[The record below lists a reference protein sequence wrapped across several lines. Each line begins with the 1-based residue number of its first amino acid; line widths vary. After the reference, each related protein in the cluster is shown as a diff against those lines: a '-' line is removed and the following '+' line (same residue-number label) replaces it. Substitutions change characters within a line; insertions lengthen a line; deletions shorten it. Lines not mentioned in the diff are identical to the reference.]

1 MAAEVKSLTAGAA
14 ESGAAARGPDMPQAV
29 PTSAKTYLVTLPREL
44 ILEIIKLCV
53 PPRPLRN
60 TITVNRTI
68 TISQLSLVDK
78 SLREMCVPILF
89 RTLKLST
96 NHVELLGHIQV
107 LENSRILEIVQH
119 LSIVSRASGNA
130 TPLWEPS
137 LPPRLATFLGR
148 MPNLKDLNL
157 TLRYGTESLATAVH
171 DELLKQRIII
181 PAVKNFKYNMPDSMW
196 DPSLSV
202 SFIPAVFTG
211 LCALHLDLGMIAT
224 PEEVPGLS
232 TTAPSLKLHTLSL
245 HSEMWFSKTFDQ
257 IHELF
262 PNITKLIIGGEV
274 GDVMISESIPTIKK
288 FRNLRFLALTDRI
301 SIDEDDLRESLREV
315 REACPCPNCYLTDD
329 MDLVCAEDE
338 ESEGVCG
345 CVGCSFT
352 RGHYGEALDLARVD
366 HPLAEDQKEN
376 VRGIFREC
384 PNLGV
389 LYFQITWAQG
399 TRYRPVRDNTGR
411 LVRIQYKEAVDWP
424 GISKELAEED
434 AC

>member
-1 MAAEVKSLTAGAA
+1 MAAEAKSPTAGAA
-14 ESGAAARGPDMPQAV
+14 ESGAVARGPNLPQAV
-29 PTSAKTYLVTLPREL
+29 PTPAKTYLVTLPREVV
-44 ILEIIKLCV
+44 LEIIKLCV
-53 PPRPLRN
+53 PPRTLRN
-60 TITVNRTI
+60 IITVNRTI
-68 TISQLSLVDK
+68 TISQPSLVDK

-119 LSIVSRASGNA
+119 LSIVSSASGNA
-130 TPLWEPS
+130 TPSWEPC
-137 LPPRLATFLGR
+137 LPPRLAALLGH
-148 MPNLKDLNL
+148 MQNLKDLNL
-157 TLRYGTESLATAVH
+157 ALRYRTESLATAVH

-181 PAVKNFKYNMPDSMW
+181 PAVKKFKYNMPDSMW
-196 DPSLSV
+196 DSLFSI

-211 LCALHLDLGMIAT
+211 LRALHLDLGMIAT

-245 HSEMWFSKTFDQ
+245 HSEMWFSETFDQ

-262 PNITKLIIGGEV
+262 PNIAKLIIGEV
-274 GDVMISESIPTIKK
+274 GDVMISSIPTIKK
-288 FRNLRFLALTDRI
+288 FRNLRFLALTDLI

-315 REACPCPNCYLTDD
+315 REGCPCPNCYLTDD

-338 ESEGVCG
+338 EIEGVCG
-345 CVGCSFT
+345 CLDCSLT
-352 RGHYGEALDLARVD
+352 GGHYGEALDLARVD

-399 TRYRPVRDNTGR
+399 TRYRLVRDNTGR
-411 LVRIQYKEAVDWP
+411 LVRFQYKEAVDWP
-424 GISKELAEED
+424 GISKELAAED

>member
-1 MAAEVKSLTAGAA
+1 MAAEAKSPTAGAA
-14 ESGAAARGPDMPQAV
+14 ESGAVARGPNLPQAV
-29 PTSAKTYLVTLPREL
+29 PTPAKTYLVTLPREVV
-44 ILEIIKLCV
+44 LEIIKLCV
-53 PPRPLRN
+53 PPRTLRN
-60 TITVNRTI
+60 IITVNRTI
-68 TISQLSLVDK
+68 TISQPSLVDK

-119 LSIVSRASGNA
+119 LSIVSSASGNA
-130 TPLWEPS
+130 TPSWEPC
-137 LPPRLATFLGR
+137 LPPRLAALLGH
-148 MPNLKDLNL
+148 MQNLKDLNL
-157 TLRYGTESLATAVH
+157 ALRYRTESLATAVH

-181 PAVKNFKYNMPDSMW
+181 PAVKKFKYNMPDSMW
-196 DPSLSV
+196 DSLFSI

-211 LCALHLDLGMIAT
+211 LRALHLDLGMIAT

-245 HSEMWFSKTFDQ
+245 HSEMWFSETFDQ

-262 PNITKLIIGGEV
+262 PNIAKLIIGEV
-274 GDVMISESIPTIKK
+274 GDVMISSIPTIKK
-288 FRNLRFLALTDRI
+288 FRNLRFLALTDLI
-301 SIDEDDLRESLREV
+301 SIDEDDLRESLPEV
-315 REACPCPNCYLTDD
+315 REGCPCPNCYLTDD

-338 ESEGVCG
+338 EIEGVCG
-345 CVGCSFT
+345 CLDCSLT
-352 RGHYGEALDLARVD
+352 GGHYGEALDLARVD

-399 TRYRPVRDNTGR
+399 TRYRLVRDNTGR
-411 LVRIQYKEAVDWP
+411 LVRFQYKEAVDWP
-424 GISKELAEED
+424 GISKELAAED